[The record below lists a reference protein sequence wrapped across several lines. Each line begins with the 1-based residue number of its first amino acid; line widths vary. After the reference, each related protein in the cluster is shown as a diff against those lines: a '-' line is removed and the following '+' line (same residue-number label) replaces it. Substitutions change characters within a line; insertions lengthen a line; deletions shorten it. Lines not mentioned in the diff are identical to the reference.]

1 MIQASGEITDTQVSE
16 KSPVLQAGTIKLQFD
31 K

>member
-1 MIQASGEITDTQVSE
+1 MIQTSGEITDTEVRE
-16 KSPVLQAGTIKLQFD
+16 KSPVLQAGTITLQFD